1 MTRFEAWKQGM
12 TDRQAA
18 DLLGIAPSSYGG
30 WRLRRGLPR
39 NKWQRRPNHP
49 AEERE
54 AVVNMVMVLCRL
66 ADRAERIFKRDLTRE
81 EIERIVRLAI

>member
-18 DLLGIAPSSYGG
+18 EHFGIAPSSFGG

-39 NKWQRRPNHP
+39 NERKRRPNHP

-54 AVVNMVMVLCRL
+54 LVVNMVMVLCNL
-66 ADRAERIFKRDLTRE
+66 ADRAERIFKRDLTKE
-81 EIERIVRLAI
+81 EIEKIVRLAI